1 MLRTGISTMTTI
13 ERRVRLA
20 SMEATGAAIEL
31 REVTRGDQRV
41 LTDTGAG
48 CLVGV
53 SAGTLGDSLKEAGL
67 PPRHMERPQCKK

>member
-1 MLRTGISTMTTI
+1 MTTI

-20 SMEATGAAIEL
+20 SMKAANAANAAIEL
-31 REVTRGDQRV
+31 REFPRGDQRV

-53 SAGTLGDSLKEAGL
+53 SAETLGDSLKEAGL
-67 PPRHMERPQCKK
+67 PPRHLERPQCKKRTISI